1 MKENKFE
8 AKRVVNTILLG
19 NKSYIILAVLVIA
32 VSLAS
37 PLFLKQANI
46 LNVLRQACVMAIACA
61 GFTMILAS
69 GHMDLS
75 VGMILC
81 ACGVTV
87 AKMEVAGVPLWL
99 SCLAAIAAGAL
110 MGGVNAWLINA
121 FALPA
126 FIVTLATSNVFKGIA
141 CVVTKNVPVSGL
153 SDSFKEIGQGYLGN
167 IPIPIYIMAVSLIVM
182 WVILNRT
189 KLGRQA
195 IAMGGNAEAARVSGI
210 RIERTRLFCYMILGA
225 YTGLAAIIQTARS
238 ASAQLSAGA
247 DLSMDAIASVVI
259 GGTSMKGGNANVVG
273 SLVGC
278 LIVNIVNNGL
288 NLLHV
293 DANWQIAAKGFLIL
307 AAVVLDVVTTRIY
320 AKLSNKVS

>member
-153 SDSFKEIGQGYLGN
+153 SDGFKEIGQGYLGN

-182 WVILNRT
+182 WIILNRT

-320 AKLSNKVS
+320 AKLSNKVG